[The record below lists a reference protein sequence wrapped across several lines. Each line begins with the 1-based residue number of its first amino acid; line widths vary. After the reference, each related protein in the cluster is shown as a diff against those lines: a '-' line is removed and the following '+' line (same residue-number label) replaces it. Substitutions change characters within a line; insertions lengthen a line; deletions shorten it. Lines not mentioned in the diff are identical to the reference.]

1 MEHLV
6 NQNGE
11 FFVFIK
17 REFGNRQFS
26 IEALEL
32 MFIAYVAGK
41 HGIPKQVPAVFM
53 PIDFEEE
60 GIPTV

>member
-1 MEHLV
+1 MEHIV

-26 IEALEL
+26 IEELEL

-41 HGIPKQVPAVFM
+41 HGVPKQVPAVLR
-53 PIDFEEE
+53 PINFNEE
-60 GIPTV
+60 PLPL